1 MISHNLLV
9 GLHFFFYSYLKKNF
23 QTKKNSNSD
32 IFKKLIQSSVDFCQ
46 KKILIVLIVIVICRF
61 FFLSLLGELFINF
74 FLNCF
79 LTFVP

>member
-9 GLHFFFYSYLKKNF
+9 GLHFFFYSYLKKKF